1 MLPVTGAPWP
11 LRREPGGAWTVTDP
25 QRGLVWRFARRPGYF
40 FAGGQG
46 ELPLVAVSDQAGH
59 EIRFGYDGAGT
70 PAWVCHSGGYL
81 VRVNVT
87 DGRVTSLS
95 LGGPDGGGGV
105 AGGDGGDG
113 GDGAGGDGAGGDGRD
128 GGDGGGGA
136 DGDGGDGAGGDGGDG
151 GGSRETPLVS
161 YSYDEDGNLAGV
173 VNSSGEPL
181 RFSYDEAAR
190 LTGWQDRNGHFYGYG
205 YDDQGRCVR
214 GEGSGQA
221 LSGTYRYHPDAR
233 VTTWTDVSGAVTI
246 YRLSGCARVA
256 AITDPLGH
264 ATGWEHDAR
273 GRVTA
278 CTDPLGR
285 VTRYRYDTRGN
296 LTTVTRPDGSQV
308 HAEYDERS
316 LPVRLADPAGHTW
329 RQEYDARGNRTR
341 VTAPDGAITRFSY
354 DDYGHLASVT
364 DPAGGVTLVAC
375 DRAGLPVEVT
385 GPDGTRARCERDRLG
400 RVSRMTGP
408 DGGITSL
415 TWTPEGRLSSRAFPD
430 GTAEFWNYDGEGNLT
445 RHLSPGAGL
454 TRYEY
459 GPFDQLVA
467 MTGPDG
473 ARSEFGYD
481 HALRLT
487 GVVHGGL
494 TWHYDYDLAGRLLA
508 ETDYNGATTRY
519 EYDPAGQLTSQLNAC
534 GQRITFGYDQLGKV
548 TERNADGV
556 PATFGYDVAG
566 RLVYA
571 RNPDA
576 EVWLDRDQA
585 ARVTTETCNG
595 RTVTSEYDAAG
606 RRQRRITPFGA
617 VTQWDYDQ
625 AGQPVLLTAGGH
637 QIRFGYDAAGRETR
651 RELPG
656 GLVLAQAWD
665 QRGRLT
671 VQALTTGSAGTAAS
685 RGLPDPPEGPFA
697 RTAASRDLPDL
708 PEGPVAGGQVLQRR
722 AYAYSGDGFVTAIDD
737 LLAGSRRFGLDQTGR
752 VTAVNGPGWGESYA
766 YDPAGNVS
774 AATWP
779 APLPGGPGAMP
790 GPAGARPGHDA
801 QGPREVTG
809 TLITRAG
816 NVRYRHDR
824 QGRVI
829 QRQVVRISRKPDTW
843 HYHWD
848 ADSRL
853 AAVTTPDHTTWRY
866 RYDPFGRRIA
876 KQRLTPDGDIA
887 EQTDFTWDGTVL
899 AEQATTTAQPGQHQ
913 VITWDYRPGSF
924 TPLTQAEHTS
934 PGELSE
940 APQEQIDQRFYSIIA
955 DLIGTPAELT
965 APDGT
970 LAGCQRH
977 TLWGTT
983 VWDPGGAQTPLRFPG
998 QYADPETG
1006 LHYNQHRYY
1015 DPAAGSYLTPD
1026 PLGLTPAPNPH
1037 AYVSN
1042 PHVVSDPLGLAPYD
1056 PAAEPGGGLS
1066 WAQESGILR
1075 SAAAGKGNFGL
1086 GSATAGETE
1095 ALGRAW
1101 VGDGYRVASDG
1112 KTLISAD
1119 GMRQFRPPSYKPNLG
1134 IYQANFEQRVPGQ
1147 VGRQWF
1153 SNGHLN
1159 MTDLP

>member
-1 MLPVTGAPWP
+1 M
-11 LRREPGGAWTVTDP
+11 
-25 QRGLVWRFARRPGYF
+25 
-40 FAGGQG
+40 
-46 ELPLVAVSDQAGH
+46 
-59 EIRFGYDGAGT
+59 
-70 PAWVCHSGGYL
+70 
-81 VRVNVT
+81 
-87 DGRVTSLS
+87 
-95 LGGPDGGGGV
+95 
-105 AGGDGGDG
+105 
-113 GDGAGGDGAGGDGRD
+113 
-128 GGDGGGGA
+128 
-136 DGDGGDGAGGDGGDG
+136 
-151 GGSRETPLVS
+151 
-161 YSYDEDGNLAGV
+161 
-173 VNSSGEPL
+173 
-181 RFSYDEAAR
+181 
-190 LTGWQDRNGHFYGYG
+190 
-205 YDDQGRCVR
+205 
-214 GEGSGQA
+214 
-221 LSGTYRYHPDAR
+221 
-233 VTTWTDVSGAVTI
+233 
-246 YRLSGCARVA
+246 
-256 AITDPLGH
+256 
-264 ATGWEHDAR
+264 
-273 GRVTA
+273 
-278 CTDPLGR
+278 
-285 VTRYRYDTRGN
+285 
-296 LTTVTRPDGSQV
+296 
-308 HAEYDERS
+308 
-316 LPVRLADPAGHTW
+316 
-329 RQEYDARGNRTR
+329 
-341 VTAPDGAITRFSY
+341 
-354 DDYGHLASVT
+354 
-364 DPAGGVTLVAC
+364 
-375 DRAGLPVEVT
+375 
-385 GPDGTRARCERDRLG
+385 
-400 RVSRMTGP
+400 
-408 DGGITSL
+408 
-415 TWTPEGRLSSRAFPD
+415 
-430 GTAEFWNYDGEGNLT
+430 
-445 RHLSPGAGL
+445 
-454 TRYEY
+454 
-459 GPFDQLVA
+459 
-467 MTGPDG
+467 
-473 ARSEFGYD
+473 
-481 HALRLT
+481 
-487 GVVHGGL
+487 
-494 TWHYDYDLAGRLLA
+494 
-508 ETDYNGATTRY
+508 
-519 EYDPAGQLTSQLNAC
+519 
-534 GQRITFGYDQLGKV
+534 
-548 TERNADGV
+548 
-556 PATFGYDVAG
+556 
-566 RLVYA
+566 
-571 RNPDA
+571 
-576 EVWLDRDQA
+576 
-585 ARVTTETCNG
+585 
-595 RTVTSEYDAAG
+595 
-606 RRQRRITPFGA
+606 
-617 VTQWDYDQ
+617 
-625 AGQPVLLTAGGH
+625 
-637 QIRFGYDAAGRETR
+637 
-651 RELPG
+651 
-656 GLVLAQAWD
+656 
-665 QRGRLT
+665 
-671 VQALTTGSAGTAAS
+671 
-685 RGLPDPPEGPFA
+685 
-697 RTAASRDLPDL
+697 
-708 PEGPVAGGQVLQRR
+708 LQRR

-1042 PHVVSDPLGLAPYD
+1042 PQVVSDPLGLAPYD

>member
-1 MLPVTGAPWP
+1 M
-11 LRREPGGAWTVTDP
+11 
-25 QRGLVWRFARRPGYF
+25 
-40 FAGGQG
+40 
-46 ELPLVAVSDQAGH
+46 
-59 EIRFGYDGAGT
+59 I
-70 PAWVCHSGGYL
+70 
-81 VRVNVT
+81 
-87 DGRVTSLS
+87 
-95 LGGPDGGGGV
+95 
-105 AGGDGGDG
+105 
-113 GDGAGGDGAGGDGRD
+113 
-128 GGDGGGGA
+128 
-136 DGDGGDGAGGDGGDG
+136 
-151 GGSRETPLVS
+151 S

-181 RFSYDEAAR
+181 RYSYDEADR
-190 LTGWQDRNGHFYGYG
+190 LTGWQDRNGHFYRYG
-205 YDDQGRCVR
+205 YDGQGRCVR

-233 VTTWTDVSGAVTI
+233 VTTWTDVSGAVTT

-256 AITDPLGH
+256 AITGPLGH
-264 ATGWEHDAR
+264 STGWEHDAR
-273 GRVTA
+273 GRVIA

-296 LTTVTRPDGSQV
+296 VTTVTRPDGSQV
-308 HAEYDERS
+308 HATYDERS

-329 RQEYDARGNRTR
+329 QQEYDARGNRTQ
-341 VTAPDGAITRFSY
+341 VTAPDGAVTRFSY
-354 DDYGHLASVT
+354 DDHGHLASVT

-375 DRAGLPVEVT
+375 DRAGLPVAVT
-385 GPDGTRARCERDRLG
+385 GPDGARARCERDPLG
-400 RVSRMTGP
+400 RVSRITGP

-415 TWTPEGRLSSRAFPD
+415 TWTPEGRLSSRTLPD
-430 GTAEFWNYDGEGNLT
+430 GTAEFWSYDGEGNLT

-467 MTGPDG
+467 MTAPDG
-473 ARSEFGYD
+473 SRSEFGYD

-487 GVVHGGL
+487 TVEHGGL
-494 TWHYDYDLAGRLLA
+494 TWHYDYDPAGRLLA

-519 EYDPAGQLTSQLNAC
+519 AYDAAGQLTSQLNAC
-534 GQRITFGYDQLGKV
+534 GQRITFGYDQLGNV
-548 TERNADGV
+548 TERNADGM

-566 RLVYA
+566 LLVYA

-576 EVWLDRDQA
+576 EVWLDRDEA
-585 ARVTTETCNG
+585 GRVTAETCNG
-595 RTVTSEYDAAG
+595 RTLTSEYDAAG
-606 RRQRRITPFGA
+606 RRRRRVTPFGA
-617 VTQWDYDQ
+617 VTQWDFDP
-625 AGQPVLLTAGGH
+625 AGQPVMLTAAGQ
-637 QIRFGYDAAGRETR
+637 QIRFGYDPAGRETR

-671 VQALTTGSAGTAAS
+671 MQALTAQAPGVQVLAAHAPGAG
-685 RGLPDPPEGPFA
+685 GLPDGVGPLT
-697 RTAASRDLPDL
+697 TAPGGL
-708 PEGPVAGGQVLQRR
+708 PEGPVGLPEGTAAGGQVLQRR

-737 LLAGSRRFGLDQTGR
+737 LLAGSRRFGLDQAGR
-752 VTAVNGPGWGESYA
+752 VTTVNGPGWGESYA

-779 APLPGGPGAMP
+779 APPPGAAGATP
-790 GPAGARPGHDA
+790 GPDA
-801 QGPREVTG
+801 QGPREVRG

-843 HYHWD
+843 HYYWD

-853 AAVTTPDHTTWRY
+853 AAVRTPDHTTWRY

-876 KQRLTPDGDIA
+876 KQRLTPDGDVA
-887 EQTDFTWDGTVL
+887 EQTDFTWDGAVL

-955 DLIGTPAELT
+955 DLIGTPAELA

-970 LAGCQRH
+970 LAGSQRH

-998 QYADPETG
+998 QYADQETG

-1026 PLGLTPAPNPH
+1026 PLGLAPAPNPH
-1037 AYVSN
+1037 AYVTN
-1042 PHVVSDPLGLAPYD
+1042 PQILADPLGLAPYD
-1056 PAAEPGGGLS
+1056 PTAGPADGLTWAE
-1066 WAQESGILR
+1066 ESGILR

-1086 GSATAGETE
+1086 GSATTSETD

-1119 GMRQFRPPSYKPNLG
+1119 GMRQFRPPSYKPNLA

-1159 MTDLP
+1159 ITDLP